1 MMKSEDILKKLI
13 SIIAEQLELE
23 QADKSMIVEKAH
35 FIDDLGADSLDIV
48 EILMSAEEMFNVQIA
63 DEDLEKIDT
72 VGDLLNVIYL
82 KKNHNTSKCEGLH
95 AVQD

>member
-1 MMKSEDILKKLI
+1 MKLENILKKLI

-23 QADKSMIVEKAH
+23 EADKSMIVEGAH

-63 DEDLEKIDT
+63 DEDLETINT
-72 VGDLLNVIYL
+72 VGDLVNVIYF
-82 KKNHNTSKCEGLH
+82 KKNHNTSRREGSH
-95 AVQD
+95 AIQD